1 MLLDKIVKENDIKKI
16 SPEKY
21 ELLAEE
27 IREFLIKKISTTGG
41 HLGSNLGAVELT
53 MALHLALDLPEDKII
68 WDVGHQSYTHKLLTG
83 RKSGFENLRKFGGMS
98 GFPKRKESE
107 CDAFDTGHREQET

>member
-27 IREFLIKKISTTGG
+27 IREFLIKKIT
-41 HLGSNLGAVELT
+41 
-53 MALHLALDLPEDKII
+53 
-68 WDVGHQSYTHKLLTG
+68 
-83 RKSGFENLRKFGGMS
+83 
-98 GFPKRKESE
+98 
-107 CDAFDTGHREQET
+107 